1 MENNKN
7 SIIIGSDHAAYN
19 LKKIIVSY
27 LEEKNISVIDI
38 GTDSLESTNYVIYG
52 QKVAKAISSN
62 DFTKGILLCGTGLGM
77 SIVAN
82 RFKGVRATL
91 CNDIFSA
98 KMGRKH
104 NDSNILVLAGRVVG
118 DMLAKE
124 IVDIWLKTEFDGGR
138 HQERLNTIDL

>member
-124 IVDIWLKTEFDGGR
+124 IVDTWLKTEFDGGR